1 MKEVEAKVQFTN
13 ADDVEEFVKAA
24 GKCDFDIDILYQHV
38 YIDAKSF
45 LGILGLGLSSED
57 RKSPFHTQINNIL
70 SHFRVSFGY
79 HSVIPLKTFLFGFL
93 YFFFYFFFLFDPFCL

>member
-45 LGILGLGLSSED
+45 VGILGLGLSRELTV
-57 RKSPFHTQINNIL
+57 KY
-70 SHFRVSFGY
+70 FGQNADFEKM
-79 HSVIPLKTFLFGFL
+79 LKH
-93 YFFFYFFFLFDPFCL
+93 YAVA